1 MKPQKGK
8 VWNRKIDLIEDH
20 YVSVA
25 CTDGRTYKG
34 FGAVPCIGEDENGE
48 EVDAIRLDIDDKESV
63 ILIESE
69 IESYE
74 IID

>member
-1 MKPQKGK
+1 MKPPESGA
-8 VWNRKIDLIEDH
+8 WNRKIDLIEDH
-20 YVSVA
+20 YVNVT

-34 FGAVPCIGEDENGE
+34 FGAIPCIGEDEYGE

-63 ILIESE
+63 ILIEAE